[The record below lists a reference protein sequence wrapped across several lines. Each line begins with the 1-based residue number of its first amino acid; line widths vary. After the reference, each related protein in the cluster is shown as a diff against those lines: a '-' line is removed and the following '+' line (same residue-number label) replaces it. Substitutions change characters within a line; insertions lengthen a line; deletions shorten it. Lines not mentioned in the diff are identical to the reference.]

1 MGSFNHSEDFPNE
14 SCGNFK
20 ESSKPETQHFV
31 DFIPS
36 NGRIFQSETV
46 ELGADLRGKTVEIRR
61 VSQKDSDLSN

>member
-14 SCGNFK
+14 SCRNFK

-31 DFIPS
+31 DFIPT

-61 VSQKDSDLSN
+61 VSQKGSDLSN